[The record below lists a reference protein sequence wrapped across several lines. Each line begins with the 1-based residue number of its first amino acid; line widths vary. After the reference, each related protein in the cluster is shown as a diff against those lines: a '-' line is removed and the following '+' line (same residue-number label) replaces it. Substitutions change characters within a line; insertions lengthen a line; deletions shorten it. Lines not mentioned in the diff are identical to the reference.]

1 MTEDL
6 DAFLAGERPDDVAIY
21 VADEVVDDPEK
32 LVRFGH
38 RTDDGL
44 VLVLDGETGR
54 SVFQTATG
62 VAPMGFAKEA
72 GEGTGKIHDDLT
84 GGECP
89 ELEDGGESPGDHRA
103 RFLLSFVQPRTEG
116 ESVAARYAEGDVV
129 HAYVQCACGTAY
141 SDWWVAGEDA
151 DEAETN

>member
-6 DAFLAGERPDDVAIY
+6 DAFLAGDRADDVAIY

-72 GEGTGKIHDDLT
+72 GDRTGTVYADLT

-89 ELEDGGESPGDHRA
+89 ELEAAGESPGDHRA
-103 RFLLSFVQPRTEG
+103 RFLLSFVQLQTEG
-116 ESVAARYAEGDVV
+116 ESVADRYAEGDVV

-141 SDWWVAGEDA
+141 SDRWVAGENAEA
-151 DEAETN
+151 D